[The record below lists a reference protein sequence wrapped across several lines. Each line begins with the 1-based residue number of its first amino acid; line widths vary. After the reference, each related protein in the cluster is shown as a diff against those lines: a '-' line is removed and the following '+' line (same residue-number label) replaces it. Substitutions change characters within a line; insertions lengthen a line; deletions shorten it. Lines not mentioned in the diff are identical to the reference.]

1 MIMSTTVNQPSTK
14 LRLNWLWGV
23 VGVAKLEIQRSLT
36 TARILTWLAMVLFP
50 VTIVALTVWQIH
62 QFQAN
67 FDEAQKALADDQS
80 KFAFSM
86 MLYVLLPQVVTPLG
100 LLLWATP
107 VVSSELEGQ
116 TWIYA
121 VTRAN
126 GRRAVLL
133 GKYFVAVVWSCSS
146 SIVSASIAIPIT
158 GMQSS
163 VLAWFVIVGLIL
175 LSSVAYAALFVLIG
189 TLFQR
194 RAMITAFVYM
204 IGVET
209 FLSLVPATIN
219 QLTVSFRLRSILFQ
233 SMELEITSAN
243 QRAQW
248 FLDTTP
254 VWQSVCY
261 LGLYAVILLS
271 ISLWRVQASQYT
283 WQSEL

>member
-1 MIMSTTVNQPSTK
+1 MSTASYEPTTK
-14 LRLNWLWGV
+14 PNMNWLWGIL
-23 VGVAKLEIQRSLT
+23 GVAKLEIQRSLT

-50 VTIVALTVWQIH
+50 VRIVSVTVWQMS
-62 QFQAN
+62 FFKSN
-67 FDEAQKALADDQS
+67 LADAQA

-86 MLYVLLPQVVTPLG
+86 MLYLLLPQVVTPLG

-107 VVSSELEGQ
+107 VVSAELEGQ
-116 TWIYA
+116 TWVYA

-133 GKYFVAVVWSCSS
+133 GKYLVALLWSST
-146 SIVSASIAIPIT
+146 SAIAAATLAIPIT
-158 GMQSS
+158 GMPDAFR
-163 VLAWFVIVGLIL
+163 AWFVIVGLII
-175 LSSVAYAALFVLIG
+175 LSAIAYAALFVLIG

-204 IGVET
+204 IGVES

-233 SMELEITSAN
+233 SMDLDLQFAN
-243 QRAQW
+243 QRQQW
-248 FLDTTP
+248 FLDATP
-254 VWQSVCY
+254 IWQSVCY
-261 LGLYAVILLS
+261 LAMYSLILLS
-271 ISLWRVQASQYT
+271 VSLWRVQASQYS